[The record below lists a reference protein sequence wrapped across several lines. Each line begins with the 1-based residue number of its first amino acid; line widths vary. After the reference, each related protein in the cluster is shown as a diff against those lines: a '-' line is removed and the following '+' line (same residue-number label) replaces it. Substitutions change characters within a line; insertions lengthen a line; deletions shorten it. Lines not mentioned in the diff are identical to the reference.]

1 MRRALREAQKA
12 DSEGEVPVGAVVVH
26 DEKIIARAHNRP
38 LGLSDPSAHAEVL
51 ALRRAAKKLGNYRLK
66 GCDLYVTI
74 EPCAMCAGAIIQAR
88 LRRLVYGTSDPKAG
102 ACGSALAVLNH
113 PKVNHQVEVVSGVLA
128 EECARDS
135 ARRSFAEGEER
146 LRRIAQ
152 ENRRAVILRSPD
164 LIGTTKDLSVVLDSS
179 TSRLSTPR
187 LCRRGT
193 EAVITGAPRKRLAC
207 QKRARGFESHPLR
220 QKTS

>member
-12 DSEGEVPVGAVVVH
+12 DSEGEVPVGAVVVR

-38 LGLSDPSAHAEVL
+38 LLLSDPSAHAEVL

-88 LRRLVYGTSDPKAG
+88 LRRLVYGTPDPKAG

-113 PKVNHQVEVVSGVLA
+113 PKVNHRVEVVSGVLA
-128 EECARDS
+128 QECA
-135 ARRSFAEGEER
+135 A
-146 LRRIAQ
+146 
-152 ENRRAVILRSPD
+152 ILREFF
-164 LIGTTKDLSVVLDSS
+164 
-179 TSRLSTPR
+179 R
-187 LCRRGT
+187 CRR
-193 EAVITGAPRKRLAC
+193 KR
-207 QKRARGFESHPLR
+207 
-220 QKTS
+220 T